1 VNVRERKLKRKIRT
15 LQKEIERLT
24 EESTFYQKEIERL
37 TEESTFYQ
45 KEIERLTEESTFYQ
59 KEYEGLTAENIYLL
73 METETLKKTVAE
85 LEEKGKK
92 KVKIKPNTSGKKKK
106 PGRKP
111 GFKGTSRKKP
121 DHTDE
126 VIEGKCLAF

>member
-1 VNVRERKLKRKIRT
+1 MNVRERKLKRKIRT

-24 EESTFYQKEIERL
+24 EESTFYR
-37 TEESTFYQ
+37 EEYTFY
-45 KEIERLTEESTFYQ
+45 REEYTFYRE
-59 KEYEGLTAENIYLL
+59 EYERLTAENIYLL
-73 METETLKKTVAE
+73 METETLKKTVVE

-92 KVKIKPNTSGKKKK
+92 KVKIKPNKSGKKKK

-126 VIEGKCLAF
+126 SIEYYRILQ